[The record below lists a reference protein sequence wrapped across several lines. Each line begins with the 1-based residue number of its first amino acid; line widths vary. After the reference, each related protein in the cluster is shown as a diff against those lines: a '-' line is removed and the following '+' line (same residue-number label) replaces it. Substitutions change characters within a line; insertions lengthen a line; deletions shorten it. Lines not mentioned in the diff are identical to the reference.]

1 MRNRVLEE
9 AKVKGNNVVTE
20 ALPQRMQRE
29 TLYHKHC
36 QLVYIEVL
44 CRWQWEEGGVLVCC
58 RFITEVKCDLKKVGG
73 ILKTNSSISGHM
85 ACPMGHNYKLIAN
98 EFKLGEQI
106 QAC

>member
-1 MRNRVLEE
+1 LRNRVLEE

-58 RFITEVKCDLKKVGG
+58 RFITEVKCDLKKVGYRSEDR
-73 ILKTNSSISGHM
+73 LDVKRMTHKVS
-85 ACPMGHNYKLIAN
+85 L
-98 EFKLGEQI
+98 
-106 QAC
+106 